1 MQNTN
6 TELFERMP
14 VPKALASLAVPT
26 IISQL
31 IVMIYNLA
39 DTFFIGQTNDP
50 YKIAAVSMSYVLFFM
65 LNAFA
70 NLFGIGGGSLISRLL
85 GRKQPEDA
93 RSVCAMSFYGTIAVT
108 VIYCAICFFFMEP
121 ILYFM
126 GASENTIGF
135 TCDYTLWVIVVG
147 GIPASVSMAFSHLLR
162 SEGHGKQASFGLSM
176 GGILNIILDPIFMF
190 VLFPDGQE
198 VAGAAAATA
207 LSNYIALIYYVSVFF
222 KIRDRS
228 ILTLSP
234 RYIRDGL
241 HYLGETLA
249 VGFPSALSN
258 VLSCIAIMI
267 MNSLAAGH
275 GDIAVAAI
283 GIVMKIQMLPLNT
296 GMGICQGMI
305 PLISYNY
312 AAGNYDRMKST
323 IRFARISGLVF
334 ICVCILVFEI
344 AAVPIS
350 YLFIRDP
357 ETVALTAV
365 VLRILSLSTPLM
377 FCNFHIIFSIQA
389 MGKGKESLILSLC
402 RQGVLYIPLLFIMD
416 RAFGVN
422 GINWAQF
429 VADGL
434 TLFISAFI
442 FHRLMKNIE
451 SGRNSSAE
459 AEI

>member
-1 MQNTN
+1 MPNNN

-50 YKIAAVSMSYVLFFM
+50 YKVAAVSMSYVLFFM
-65 LNAFA
+65 LNAPA

-85 GRKQPEDA
+85 GRKQTEDA
-93 RSVCAMSFYGTIAVT
+93 RGVCSLSFYGTITIT
-108 VIYCAICFFFMEP
+108 VIYCIICLFFMKP

-126 GASENTIGF
+126 GASENTIAF
-135 TCDYTLWVIVVG
+135 SCDYTLWVIVIG
-147 GIPASVSMAFSHLLR
+147 GLPAALSMALSHLLR

-176 GGILNIILDPIFMF
+176 GGVLNIIFDPIFMF
-190 VLFPDGQE
+190 ILFPDGQE

-207 LSNYIALIYYVSVFF
+207 LSNIIALIYYLSVFF

-228 ILTLSP
+228 ILTFSP
-234 RYIRDGL
+234 RYIKDGL
-241 HYLGETLA
+241 KYLGETLA

-305 PLISYNY
+305 PLVSYNY
-312 AAGNYDRMKST
+312 ASGNHDRMKST
-323 IRFARISGLVF
+323 ISFARRSGLIF
-334 ICVCILVFEI
+334 ICVCILIFEI

-350 YLFIRDP
+350 CLFIKDP

-377 FCNFHIIFSIQA
+377 FCNFHIIFSLQA

-402 RQGVLYIPLLFIMD
+402 RQGVLYIPLLFLMD

-434 TLFISAFI
+434 TLIISGII
-442 FHRLMKNIE
+442 FYRLMKAIE
-451 SGRNSSAE
+451 SGRETAE
-459 AEI
+459 QQMP